1 MESKAGKRILT
12 VAEDR
17 ELNQPMIEE
26 FKKAAEARGWGFQ
39 QLTKLN
45 SDQLAR
51 YDFSGIS
58 LDYVVYRALSKNDY
72 TESER
77 LLFYLK
83 KNNKIVINA
92 DAAGARNCTSDK
104 HFQQGLFMLDP
115 FLKDYALPTF
125 MAKHKA
131 NVMSYINGKRVHFPI
146 LLKQRY
152 GTIGKDIYMI
162 KKEEDLDKIQNYSY
176 YAIEQYVEPECDWR
190 VFVVGGTA
198 VGIMR
203 KYGDP
208 KHMDNFLVWS
218 SGRIRKKEDDP
229 DVIEELA
236 KIACRTAAV
245 SRLEYAGIDI
255 LRDKKTKKYYILET
269 NFAAGW
275 MNGFTQVTGVN
286 IPEIVIDWFD
296 DRGDAKEQPVNVV
309 VKNYIERRKEYLSRA
324 TRDYYDRILSGEKG
338 ITKNLEEYFKYE
350 PAKYL
355 CDTGTI
361 FKKLSEAFKDLTESK
376 TPKDHRPLIEEINQM
391 PLSWTGNFIGPET
404 GTIEEGAILAA
415 LYLFILGKI
424 DKV

>member
-1 MESKAGKRILT
+1 ME
-12 VAEDR
+12 
-17 ELNQPMIEE
+17 
-26 FKKAAEARGWGFQ
+26 KKATQRTITVIEGRAENQQIVEDFKIAAKNRGWGFWH
-39 QLTKLN
+39 LAKLN
-45 SDQLAR
+45 SDKLAR
-51 YDFSGIS
+51 NDLADIPLDF
-58 LDYVVYRALSKNDY
+58 VVYRALMQNDY
-72 TESER
+72 SESER

-83 KNNKIVINA
+83 NKGAIAPNA
-92 DAAGARNCTSDK
+92 DAAGARASTSDK
-104 HFQQGLFMLDP
+104 HFQQGLFLLDP
-115 FLKDYALPTF
+115 VLKEYALPTF
-125 MAKHKA
+125 KAKHKA
-131 NVMSYINGKRVHFPI
+131 NVMSYINGGRVHFPI
-146 LLKQRY
+146 LLKHRY
-152 GTIGKDIYMI
+152 GTTGKNIILI
-162 KKEEDLDKIQNYSY
+162 KNEEELDEIKSFNNYI
-176 YAIEQYVEPECDWR
+176 IEQYIEAECDWR

-208 KHMDNFLVWS
+208 AHPEDFVAWS
-218 SGRIRKKEDDP
+218 GGRKRVLEDDP
-229 DVIEELA
+229 DTIEILS
-236 KIACRTAAV
+236 KIACRAAAA
-245 SRLEYAGIDI
+245 SRLEYAGVDI
-255 LRDKKTKKYYILET
+255 LRDAKTKKYYLLET
-269 NFAAGW
+269 NYSAGW
-275 MNGFTQVTGVN
+275 MNFMPITHIN

-296 DRGDAKEQPVNVV
+296 DRGDAKEQPVNIV

-361 FKKLSEAFKDLTESK
+361 FKKLSDAYKDLTESK
-376 TPKDHRPLIEEINQM
+376 TPKDYKPLIEEIDQM